1 MNVSTPDEASIAVND
16 KSEREPLERRANL
29 LRNRFLQR
37 LDTLDRRGHELV
49 ETATELREQTKRAL
63 PYALGIAGAAAVVG
77 AVIYFTGR
85 RRRRPQAILER
96 LLGEAPRVDS
106 PLRVALKTAARS
118 LIVKGLQAAAQH
130 AIDRMTEA
138 SNAPAPEL
146 GAHS

>member
-1 MNVSTPDEASIAVND
+1 MNVTTLDEANVAVND
-16 KSEREPLERRANL
+16 KSEREHLERRANL

-49 ETATELREQTKRAL
+49 QTATELREQTKRAL

-85 RRRRPQAILER
+85 RRRRPQAIVER

-106 PLRVALKTAARS
+106 PLRTALKGAARA
-118 LIVKGLQAAAQH
+118 LIVKGLQAAVQH
-130 AIDRMTEA
+130 AIDRVGEA
-138 SNAPAPEL
+138 NAQATPEL
-146 GAHS
+146 RAHS